1 MPQLRH
7 LRIAAR
13 RHTAPNGP
21 AHFTLTALPLQ
32 IAKRQGVVNPE
43 NTFFS
48 VKRFIGSK
56 YAEVSSESQQ
66 VPYKVV
72 KDDQGNVKIAS
83 SNAGKDFAP
92 EEISAAILR
101 KLVDDAS
108 APLPPQCMLWLQGP
122 TRGPRTTNCAAYA
135 ALSCLGK

>member
-1 MPQLRH
+1 MNDTWSACVCTGQRASPCAGTALAAPRH
-7 LRIAAR
+7 LSIAACV
-13 RHTAPNGP
+13 
-21 AHFTLTALPLQ
+21 Q

-56 YAEVSSESQQ
+56 FAEVSAESQQ
-66 VPYKVV
+66 VPYKVI
-72 KDDQGNVKIAS
+72 KDDLGNVKIQS

-92 EEISAAILR
+92 EEISAAVLR

-108 APLPPQCMLWLQGP
+108 APPPTPPLLF
-122 TRGPRTTNCAAYA
+122 
-135 ALSCLGK
+135 S